1 MPSLRPLSKHA
12 PALAALL
19 VAFTFA
25 APVALAQDAAP
36 ASVPQASQ
44 PPIQQQMSPDEF
56 KAAGLD
62 KLSADELAR
71 LNAWLGRTIDTQS
84 AKAAAL
90 AKDKVVRENRGFLS
104 FGSDEPIVAHLPGE
118 FRGFAKHRIYT
129 LDNGQVWQQIGDEDL
144 PGVRLTN
151 PEVRINPAILGN
163 MWYMKVGRYNTRAQ
177 VQRIK

>member
-1 MPSLRPLSKHA
+1 MPSLRRFVLI
-12 PALAALL
+12 ALL
-19 VAFTFA
+19 ACT
-25 APVALAQDAAP
+25 APLALAQTAQP
-36 ASVPQASQ
+36 A
-44 PPIQQQMSPDEF
+44 IQKQMTPEEF

-118 FRGFAKHRIYT
+118 FRGFARNRVYN
-129 LDNGQVWQQIGDEDL
+129 LDNGQVWQQVGDEEL

-151 PEVRINPAILGN
+151 PEVRINPSVIGN
-163 MWYMKVGRYNTRAQ
+163 TWYMKVGHYNTRAR

>member
-1 MPSLRPLSKHA
+1 MSLLRPFSKHA
-12 PALAALL
+12 NALGAFL
-19 VAFTFA
+19 VACAFA
-25 APVALAQDAAP
+25 APVAFAQDASPAP
-36 ASVPQASQ
+36 APQTSQ
-44 PPIQQQMSPDEF
+44 PPIQQQMTPQEF

-84 AKAAAL
+84 ARAAAL
-90 AKDKVVRENRGFLS
+90 AKDKVVRENRGFFS

-118 FRGFAKHRIYT
+118 FRGFARNRIYT
-129 LDNGQVWQQIGDEDL
+129 LDNGQVWQQVGDEDL

-151 PEVRINPAILGN
+151 PEVRINPSVIGN
-163 MWYMKVGRYNTRAQ
+163 TWYMKVGRYNTRAR

>member
-1 MPSLRPLSKHA
+1 MSLLRPFSKHA
-12 PALAALL
+12 NALGAFL
-19 VAFTFA
+19 VACAFA
-25 APVALAQDAAP
+25 APVAFAQDASPAP
-36 ASVPQASQ
+36 APQASQ
-44 PPIQQQMSPDEF
+44 PPIQQQMTPQEF

-84 AKAAAL
+84 ARAAAL
-90 AKDKVVRENRGFLS
+90 AKDKVVRENRGFFS

-118 FRGFAKHRIYT
+118 FRGFARNRIYT
-129 LDNGQVWQQIGDEDL
+129 LDNGQVWQQVGDEDL

-151 PEVRINPAILGN
+151 PEVRINPSVIGN
-163 MWYMKVGRYNTRAQ
+163 TWYMKVGRYNTRAR

>member
-1 MPSLRPLSKHA
+1 MSLLRPFSKHA
-12 PALAALL
+12 NALGAFL
-19 VAFTFA
+19 VACAFA
-25 APVALAQDAAP
+25 APVAFAQDASPAP
-36 ASVPQASQ
+36 VPQASQ
-44 PPIQQQMSPDEF
+44 PPIQQQMTPQEF

-84 AKAAAL
+84 ARAAAL
-90 AKDKVVRENRGFLS
+90 AKDKVVRENRGFFS

-118 FRGFAKHRIYT
+118 FRGFARNRIYT
-129 LDNGQVWQQIGDEDL
+129 LDNGQVWQQVGDEDL

-151 PEVRINPAILGN
+151 PEVRINPSVIGN
-163 MWYMKVGRYNTRAQ
+163 TWYMKVGRYNTRAR

>member
-1 MPSLRPLSKHA
+1 MPSLRPLSMRA
-12 PALAALL
+12 PALSALL
-19 VAFTFA
+19 VLSAFA
-25 APVALAQDAAP
+25 APVALAQDASSAP
-36 ASVPQASQ
+36 TAQASQ
-44 PPIQQQMSPDEF
+44 PPIQQQMTPEEF

-118 FRGFAKHRIYT
+118 FRGFARNRIYK
-129 LDNGQVWQQIGDEDL
+129 LDNGQVWQQVGDEDL
-144 PGVRLTN
+144 PGVRLTD
-151 PEVRINPAILGN
+151 PEVRINPSVLGN
-163 MWYMKVGRYNTRAQ
+163 TWYMKVGRYNTRAR